1 MKGTIAII
9 ADDQPTPMPAAMAPA
24 TAARREWHAP
34 AKGRDHSPHGLRRLG
49 AFSLWVFS
57 GFGLLGVFGRHKG
70 HYKVQEVVVYSMH
83 RGFFLWAII
92 LTGFVG
98 AAVVHRWAGAAVFM
112 GWVYVWVL
120 VYTFITILFDVNLSR
135 VLLWMGIFAFGW
147 LASKYLEELKHW
159 RVLSPVGVFLRGLR
173 PALQPGFAVVLSL
186 FLTVP
191 WVGALFASFTNGR
204 KRITPNEIGEWFL
217 GDGSELTDRSGLK
230 FRTRYR
236 DLLETW
242 LGFGSG
248 DLVALDNSHNV
259 VKRWEN
265 ILFLYFIWGRLDE
278 ILHQRSAVVDNAP
291 DDPVE
296 VEEVRNARETA

>member
-1 MKGTIAII
+1 MKGSIAMI
-9 ADDQPTPMPAAMAPA
+9 ADTAHLSVLAAEERPA
-24 TAARREWHAP
+24 TQAVAHRV
-34 AKGRDHSPHGLRRLG
+34 GHSPHGLRRLLQ
-49 AFSLWVFS
+49 FVLWVVS
-57 GFGLLGVFGRHKG
+57 GFGLLGLFGRRR

-83 RGFFLWAII
+83 RGFFLWALIF
-92 LTGFVG
+92 TGFVG
-98 AAVVHRWAGAAVFM
+98 AAVVHRWPGAAVAM

-120 VYTFITILFDVNLSR
+120 VYTFLTVLFDVSMAR
-135 VLLWMGIFAFGW
+135 VILWLGIFAFGW

-159 RVLSPVGVFLRGLR
+159 QVLSPVMVFLRGLR
-173 PALQPGFAVVLSL
+173 PALNPGFALVLSL

-265 ILFLYFIWGRLDE
+265 ILFLFFMWGRLDE

-296 VEEVRNARETA
+296 VEDARQGKES

>member
-1 MKGTIAII
+1 MKGSIAMI
-9 ADDQPTPMPAAMAPA
+9 ADTAHLSVLATEERPA
-24 TAARREWHAP
+24 TQAVAHRV
-34 AKGRDHSPHGLRRLG
+34 GHSPHGLRRLLQ
-49 AFSLWVFS
+49 FVLWVVS
-57 GFGLLGVFGRHKG
+57 GFGLLGLFGRRR

-83 RGFFLWAII
+83 RGFFLWALIF
-92 LTGFVG
+92 TGFVG
-98 AAVVHRWAGAAVFM
+98 AAVVHRWPGAAVAM

-120 VYTFITILFDVNLSR
+120 VYTFLTVLFDVSMAR
-135 VLLWMGIFAFGW
+135 VILWLGIFAFGW

-159 RVLSPVGVFLRGLR
+159 QVLSPVMVFLRGLR
-173 PALQPGFAVVLSL
+173 PALNPGFALVLSL

-265 ILFLYFIWGRLDE
+265 ILFLFFMWGRLDE

-296 VEEVRNARETA
+296 VEDARQGKES

>member
-1 MKGTIAII
+1 MKGSIAIV
-9 ADDQPTPMPAAMAPA
+9 ADAAHSFVPVAAAERPA
-24 TAARREWHAP
+24 TQAAA
-34 AKGRDHSPHGLRRLG
+34 GRSDRSPHGVRRL
-49 AFSLWVFS
+49 FQFLLWMFS
-57 GFGLLGVFGRHKG
+57 GFGLLGLFGRRKR
-70 HYKVQEVVVYSMH
+70 YKVQEVVVYSMH
-83 RGFFLWAII
+83 RGFFLWALIF
-92 LTGFVG
+92 TGFVG
-98 AAVVHRWAGAAVFM
+98 AAVVHHWPGAAVLM
-112 GWVYVWVL
+112 GWVYVWVI
-120 VYTFITILFDVNLSR
+120 VYTFLTVLFDVSLAR
-135 VLLWMGIFAFGW
+135 VILWLGIFAFGW

-159 RVLSPVGVFLRGLR
+159 QVLSPVVVFLRGLR
-173 PALQPGFAVVLSL
+173 PALNPGFALVLSL

-265 ILFLYFIWGRLDE
+265 ILFLFFMWGRLDE

-291 DDPVE
+291 EDPVE
-296 VEEVRNARETA
+296 VEDARQGKES